1 MVTMEKNV
9 HRRSLIATTRPET
22 LLSQRAL
29 ELLLCKLHTYTQ
41 CLKKPRK
48 CLILPPETH
57 SHYGFMIILETS
69 VKIILQLWYQFS
81 LLHINFIHTND
92 MQYSSR
98 ILKTAAGK

>member
-1 MVTMEKNV
+1 M
-9 HRRSLIATTRPET
+9 
-22 LLSQRAL
+22 
-29 ELLLCKLHTYTQ
+29 YTVFENN
-41 CLKKPRK
+41 RK